1 MREFTI
7 HKYIKVFSIIILIG
21 ITHTNTQFAYAG
33 ETTGTISVV
42 SFDGLGYMDAQRY
55 MNKGIMPNLQE
66 FQQEAAYA
74 SDFVTVMPSLTAPSH
89 AAMATGAR
97 PAATGIV
104 SNEFHNQGK
113 KIKDDQSGFSQTLGV
128 TPIWKEAEN
137 RGKITATVAFP
148 DSNPDNSS
156 AATYAVY
163 SGGTLAESALHD
175 LKFSSV
181 KDERVRQLVSK
192 TTEVEEAV
200 VTLDIKDYPTQQL
213 FVLRTVEK
221 EPKLYISADPNKIGE
236 EISVDDWN
244 AVVLDIPYFDSSG
257 LYIKLIGDI
266 TKKEGLQLFQGTV
279 MGGIYRGPD
288 DFSEKIESK
297 FGFFPAADEL
307 GAFTAGTITRD
318 EYEQAGERFTEW
330 VTDVSLYI
338 KDTYRPDLLFYY
350 YPTVDTELHEFLLR
364 DPAQPGYDPSAVH
377 EKEKYVSWAF
387 RQVDKA
393 IGSIKRNQKSDDHL
407 LLISDHGLEPI
418 HTRLSPNE
426 ELEKAGLLV
435 KDKEG
440 KIDSSKTKAYAEA
453 SGTIAHVYVNLK
465 GREKEGIVDPSEFTQ
480 VKKEIV
486 SAFTNPSVFSP
497 LYRDPQQVANPIFQW
512 LSGKNATIYKGV
524 TYPMVTMFSSE
535 NTKEITPYEV
545 ILTDDDEEYTSITNG
560 NSGDV
565 FLSAAP
571 GFLMGKDANI
581 SAEPTLELGSHGG
594 NPERPRLRPI
604 LFASG
609 PRISP
614 GEMNYRIT
622 MTDIAPS
629 LYELLDLQAPD
640 FVEGQP
646 VWKTK

>member
-1 MREFTI
+1 M
-7 HKYIKVFSIIILIG
+7 
-21 ITHTNTQFAYAG
+21 
-33 ETTGTISVV
+33 
-42 SFDGLGYMDAQRY
+42 SFDGLGYMDAQHY

-74 SDFVTVMPSLTAPSH
+74 TDFVTVMPSLTAPSH

-104 SNEFHNQGK
+104 SNEFHSQGK
-113 KIKDDQSGFSQTLGV
+113 KLKDDQSGFSQTLGV
-128 TPIWKEAEN
+128 TPIWKEAKN
-137 RGKITATVAFP
+137 QGKVTATVAFP
-148 DSNPDNSS
+148 DSNPNNSS
-156 AATYAVY
+156 SSATYAVY

-181 KDERVRQLVSK
+181 KDERARHLFSK
-192 TTEVEEAV
+192 SIEAEEAV

-221 EPKLYISADPNKIGE
+221 QPKLYISTDPNNVGE

-257 LYIKLIGDI
+257 LYIKLKGDI
-266 TKKEGLQLFQGTV
+266 SKKEGLQMFQGTV
-279 MGGIYRGPD
+279 MGGIYRGRD
-288 DFSEKIESK
+288 DFSKKIESE
-297 FGFFPAADEL
+297 FGFYPAADEL
-307 GAFTAGTITRD
+307 KAFSSGTITRE
-318 EYEQAGERFTEW
+318 EYEQAGERFTDW

-338 KDTYRPDLLFYY
+338 KYTYRPDLLFYY

-364 DPAQPGYDPSAVH
+364 EPAQPGYDLAAVQ

-387 RQVDKA
+387 GQVDKV

-418 HTRLSPNE
+418 HTRLSPNV

-453 SGTIAHVYVNLK
+453 SGTLAHIYVNLK
-465 GREKEGIVDPSEFTQ
+465 GREKQGIVEPSEFDQVTQ
-480 VKKEIV
+480 EIV
-486 SAFTNPSVFSP
+486 SAFTNRPVFSP
-497 LYRDPQQVANPIFQW
+497 LYRDPRKAANPVFKW
-512 LSGKNATIYKGV
+512 LNGKKDTVYKGKA
-524 TYPMVTMFSSE
+524 YPNLTMFSSDQE
-535 NTKEITPYEV
+535 EVTPYEV
-545 ILTDDDEEYTSITNG
+545 IWSDKDDEYASISNG

-581 SAEPTLELGSHGG
+581 SL
-594 NPERPRLRPI
+594 
-604 LFASG
+604 
-609 PRISP
+609 
-614 GEMNYRIT
+614 
-622 MTDIAPS
+622 
-629 LYELLDLQAPD
+629 
-640 FVEGQP
+640 
-646 VWKTK
+646 